1 MELLSESW
9 EMKTSV
15 IKKKLEITKRMAQVK
30 ADYQGLET
38 R

>member
-9 EMKTSV
+9 EM
-15 IKKKLEITKRMAQVK
+15 IKKKLEITKGMAQVK